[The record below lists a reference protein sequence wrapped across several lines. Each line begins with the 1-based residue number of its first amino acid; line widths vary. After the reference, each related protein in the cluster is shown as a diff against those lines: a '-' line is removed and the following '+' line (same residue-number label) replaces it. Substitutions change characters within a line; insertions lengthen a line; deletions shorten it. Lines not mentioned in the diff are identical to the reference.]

1 MALSN
6 EKEKIIRQIFELGN
20 LFKQSMRKNFADE
33 EMTMPQGMV
42 ISILKRNGQ
51 MMKMT
56 DLSRQLSLTNSTVS
70 GIVDR
75 LEKQKL
81 VERVRSEEDRRIVY
95 VKVSPKY
102 DEMHQEVHKKLE
114 KSFEELMDMGSPEE
128 IQKITEGL
136 SALKRMMDLY
146 NK

>member
-1 MALSN
+1 
-6 EKEKIIRQIFELGN
+6 
-20 LFKQSMRKNFADE
+20 MRKNFADE

>member
-1 MALSN
+1 LALSN